1 MEPESQPYR
10 LKISLR
16 LVHPS
21 ADLSSCSE
29 EFGRK
34 PSRLWRAG
42 EPRATPRGNP
52 LEGLRHDSYWTSPL
66 DTSTSSRLEDA
77 LAEIARQLTDHRAF
91 FAKHAESGGT
101 ASLFIGF
108 FFASFNTGF
117 LLEPEL
123 LAKYSSMGVA
133 LDFDMY
139 GSDDEQGV
147 P

>member
-10 LKISLR
+10 FKISLR

-29 EFGRK
+29 EFGLE
-34 PSRLWRAG
+34 PSRLWRVG
-42 EPRATPRGNP
+42 ESRTTSRGNP
-52 LEGLRHDSYWTSPL
+52 LDGRRHESYWTSPL
-66 DTSTSSRLEDA
+66 DVSAYSRLEGA
-77 LAEIARQLTDHRAF
+77 LAEVARRLTNHSSF

-108 FFASFNTGF
+108 FLESFNTGF

-123 LAKYSSMGVA
+123 LAKYSSMRVA

-139 GSDDEQGV
+139 GSDDEPGA